1 MDLMQYMD
9 SYIIE
14 ICKNLMSHITDCY
27 QQESQSQFKCK
38 HIIKLNTPE
47 ILLPKIGGNDPEFI
61 DNDVKTK
68 KAMCQRCTYSFVIKY
83 IKQYEKT
90 KFISYILQY
99 LLKYP
104 NMGKFL
110 YRTDW
115 FNHYPSMI
123 HSHCTDMLNHDLS
136 SEELEVALDG

>member
-115 FNHYPSMI
+115 FIPLFIMVVLYAVIWLVLTCYVI
-123 HSHCTDMLNHDLS
+123 H
-136 SEELEVALDG
+136 